1 MRFAI
6 ISFIFIFGIL
16 SFAPNMQGGQF
27 FKISEVVDHY
37 QTHQDSDE
45 TFGSFFAFVKDHYFS
60 NHHTNDNERHLPFK
74 TTVISAFILV
84 IHNIE
89 LQPIHDSFFI
99 LDEKKACFGE
109 PNRMIQSNIINI
121 WNPPQLS

>member
-6 ISFIFIFGIL
+6 FSFIFIFGIL

-27 FKISEVVDHY
+27 FKISEVVEHY

-45 TFGSFFAFVKDHYFS
+45 TFSSFFSFVKDHYFS
-60 NHHTNDNERHLPFK
+60 NHRTNENERHMPFK
-74 TTVISAFILV
+74 TTAVSAFILV
-84 IHNIE
+84 IHHIE
-89 LQPIHDSFFI
+89 LQPIHDSLFI
-99 LDEKKACFGE
+99 LDEDKACFGE
-109 PNRMIQSNIINI
+109 PNHTIRNKEISI